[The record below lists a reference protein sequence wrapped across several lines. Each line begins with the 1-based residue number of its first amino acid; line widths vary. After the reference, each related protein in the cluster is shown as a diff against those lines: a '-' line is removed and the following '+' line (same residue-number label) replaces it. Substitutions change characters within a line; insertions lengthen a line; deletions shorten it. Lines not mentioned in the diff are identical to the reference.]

1 MTRFSSVAWRICG
14 AGFEQDSGQRRQV
27 PNDETLINTDHHMAN
42 ARKATTTKPAS
53 KPAVSRTTATKS
65 AAAKPAA
72 AKVAAPKPTIT
83 LKTIT
88 ADLAEK
94 YELTKKDANLL
105 MGDLVTHVVKN
116 LKKGNRI
123 RIPGLGSLQVR
134 KHAARK
140 GRNPATGESIKIP
153 AKKKIAFRA
162 AKDLKE
168 AVGK

>member
-1 MTRFSSVAWRICG
+1 
-14 AGFEQDSGQRRQV
+14 
-27 PNDETLINTDHHMAN
+27 MAN
-42 ARKATTTKPAS
+42 ARKATTKPAS
-53 KPAVSRTTATKS
+53 KPAASKTEASKS
-65 AAAKPAA
+65 AAAKA
-72 AKVAAPKPTIT
+72 AAPKPTIT

-94 YELTKKDANLL
+94 YELSKKDANLL
-105 MGDLVTHVVKN
+105 MVDLVTHVVKN

-123 RIPGLGSLQVR
+123 RISGLGSLQVR

-162 AKDLKE
+162 SKDLKE
-168 AVGK
+168 AIGK

>member
-1 MTRFSSVAWRICG
+1 M
-14 AGFEQDSGQRRQV
+14 D
-27 PNDETLINTDHHMAN
+27 LHMAN
-42 ARKATTTKPAS
+42 ARKATIKPAS
-53 KPAVSRTTATKS
+53 KSAASKIAATKS
-65 AAAKPAA
+65 AAKTAA
-72 AKVAAPKPTIT
+72 AKVAAPTPTIT

-94 YELTKKDANLL
+94 HEITKKDAGLL
-105 MGDLVTHVVKN
+105 MDDFVMQLVKN

-134 KHAARK
+134 KQAARK

-162 AKDLKE
+162 SKDLRE

>member
-1 MTRFSSVAWRICG
+1 
-14 AGFEQDSGQRRQV
+14 
-27 PNDETLINTDHHMAN
+27 MAS
-42 ARKATTTKPAS
+42 ARKATVKPAAQSATS
-53 KPAVSRTTATKS
+53 KTAATKS
-65 AAAKPAA
+65 AAKTTAKAA
-72 AKVAAPKPTIT
+72 APTPTIT

-94 YELTKKDANLL
+94 HELTKKGANLL
-105 MGDLVTHVVKN
+105 MDDFVMQLVKN

-123 RIPGLGSLQVR
+123 RIPGLGSLQVSKR
-134 KHAARK
+134 AARM

-162 AKDLKE
+162 AKDLRE